1 MNIVQ
6 CINTD
11 VPNIDKIRKYDP
23 GVPMAG
29 MKRFVT
35 YIYAYEEKQKR
46 NNVGFAKVEIR
57 GEDCRLEIHLR
68 GIYSRNGE
76 CRVYLMR
83 QEGHDLV
90 GFLIGKMKIMNG
102 GGDFGTAFRAGQ
114 IRTFPYGIY
123 DMEGLFLL
131 SEDERVFASRWK
143 DGGTVTIDRSNFR
156 VWNFEGAEQPDIK
169 ESGQRGAESPNQ
181 PTAGEPV
188 QPQPEEPPVQSQ
200 SEEPPMQPQSEGLPV
215 QLQETEATAN
225 PDSPV
230 QPLQDVA
237 QEGEGEDLSATEIP
251 MRNVFPRHDWS
262 AVWEMLK
269 KNHPLFAPFDDE
281 SICCMQIELK
291 DLRDL
296 PKKYWYLGNN
306 SFLLHGF
313 FNYHYLV
320 LGNIEK
326 NRWFIG
332 IPGIY
337 QRQERA
343 MAAIFGFPEFL
354 PAATKEK
361 ADIAEEPVNRF
372 GYWYRFIEE

>member
-1 MNIVQ
+1 MTR
-6 CINTD
+6 CINAD
-11 VPNIDKIRKYDP
+11 VLNIDKVRKYDA
-23 GVPMAG
+23 GVLMAG

-46 NNVGFAKVEIR
+46 NNVGFAKIEIR

-68 GIYSRNGE
+68 GIYSRNGF
-76 CRVYLMR
+76 CKVYLMR
-83 QEGHDLV
+83 QEKGGIA
-90 GFLIGKMKIMNG
+90 GFTIGEMRIVNG
-102 GGDFGTAFRAGQ
+102 GGDFGTAFRAGK
-114 IRTFPYGIY
+114 IGASPYGIY

-131 SEDERVFASRWK
+131 SDDERIFASRWK
-143 DGGTVTIDRSNFR
+143 DGETLIIDRDRFR
-156 VWNFEGAEQPDIK
+156 VWSAEESEQSSAEK
-169 ESGQRGAESPNQ
+169 SGQQEAEEPEESSADKSEQLQIQEPEQ
-181 PTAGEPV
+181 EPQEAEEPVKPDVPVQTAGDAAHAA
-188 QPQPEEPPVQSQ
+188 QEEP
-200 SEEPPMQPQSEGLPV
+200 E
-215 QLQETEATAN
+215 N
-225 PDSPV
+225 
-230 QPLQDVA
+230 
-237 QEGEGEDLSATEIP
+237 LSATEIP

-269 KNHPLFAPFDDE
+269 KDHPLFAPFDDE
-281 SICCMQIELK
+281 TVCCMQIELK

-296 PKKYWYLGNN
+296 PKRYWYLGNN

-313 FNYHYLV
+313 FNYHYLI

-354 PAATKEK
+354 PVATKEK
-361 ADIAEEPVNRF
+361 ADTTEEPVNRF

>member
-1 MNIVQ
+1 MTQ
-6 CINTD
+6 CINAD
-11 VPNIDKIRKYDP
+11 VLNIDKVRKYDA
-23 GVPMAG
+23 GVLMAG

-46 NNVGFAKVEIR
+46 NNVGFAKIEIR

-68 GIYSRNGE
+68 GIYSRNGA

-83 QEGHDLV
+83 QEEGGIAGFAV
-90 GFLIGKMKIMNG
+90 GEMRIVNG
-102 GGDFGTAFRAGQ
+102 GGDFGTAFRAGK
-114 IRTFPYGIY
+114 IGASPYGIY

-131 SEDERVFASRWK
+131 SDDERIFASRWK
-143 DGGTVTIDRSNFR
+143 DGATLTIDRDNFR
-156 VWNFEGAEQPDIK
+156 VWSAEEPEPPQAQEAQSQPEIQ
-169 ESGQRGAESPNQ
+169 EA
-181 PTAGEPV
+181 
-188 QPQPEEPPVQSQ
+188 QPQPEIQET
-200 SEEPPMQPQSEGLPV
+200 QP
-215 QLQETEATAN
+215 QETEGSAK
-225 PDSPV
+225 PDTPEQMAEAAAHAAAHSAPEE
-230 QPLQDVA
+230 A
-237 QEGEGEDLSATEIP
+237 ESLSATEIP

-269 KNHPLFAPFDDE
+269 KDHPLFAPFDDE
-281 SICCMQIELK
+281 TVCCMQIELK

-296 PKKYWYLGNN
+296 PKRYWYFGNN

-313 FNYHYLV
+313 FNYHYLI

-343 MAAIFGFPEFL
+343 MATIFGFPEFL
-354 PAATKEK
+354 PVATKEK
-361 ADIAEEPVNRF
+361 ADTTEEPVNRF

>member
-83 QEGHDLV
+83 QEGYDLA
-90 GFLIGKMKIMNG
+90 GFLIGEMKIMNG

-143 DGGTVTIDRSNFR
+143 DGGTITIDRSNFR

-169 ESGQRGAESPNQ
+169 ESGQRGTESPNQ

-200 SEEPPMQPQSEGLPV
+200 
-215 QLQETEATAN
+215 
-225 PDSPV
+225 
-230 QPLQDVA
+230 
-237 QEGEGEDLSATEIP
+237 EGEGEDLSAMEIP

-269 KNHPLFAPFDDE
+269 KDHPLFAPFDDE

-354 PAATKEK
+354 PVATKEK